1 MRENWLSSQLH
12 LLIVL
17 PPMSELYTEYILP
30 EPMILHQN
38 IVPNNIIHF
47 WKNISTELGGQYI
60 QTGNKSICR
69 SEEELSLFFFF
80 FFNIVSHDIQFMS

>member
-38 IVPNNIIHF
+38 IVPNNIINT
-47 WKNISTELGGQYI
+47 WKNISTEAGGQYI
-60 QTGNKSICR
+60 QTGNKSMFLYYESRYAVHVFINNAKTFI
-69 SEEELSLFFFF
+69 L
-80 FFNIVSHDIQFMS
+80 IYI